1 MSYLFP
7 YSSTHAKHHST
18 QRTMMVVLLPSAQ
31 VHTQTPTSSVFH
43 FRLFVVFSLFFRTIL
58 YCISKRTRRSVMA
71 CRSIPSA
78 RTAGF
83 PLNLKSSFAHVVVVV
98 FVAAAVAVA
107 IVLSD
112 IVSSHC
118 SLTSTSLERAL
129 PCLSAPATILPTKRL
144 KGHISFACDVFTNP
158 TIQQHWIPL
167 KSYSEQLQVLTQT
180 TCYLPS
186 SFGLQTSEEFHL

>member
-1 MSYLFP
+1 
-7 YSSTHAKHHST
+7 
-18 QRTMMVVLLPSAQ
+18 
-31 VHTQTPTSSVFH
+31 
-43 FRLFVVFSLFFRTIL
+43 
-58 YCISKRTRRSVMA
+58 MA

-83 PLNLKSSFAHVVVVV
+83 PLNLKSSFAHVVVVVV

-144 KGHISFACDVFTNP
+144 KGHILFACDVFTNP

-167 KSYSEQLQVLTQT
+167 KSYSEQVKSRYSRKRLATYRAPLDFKPVKNFI
-180 TCYLPS
+180 YEKKFFFVSSKSRKGGPS
-186 SFGLQTSEEFHL
+186 FLIDNEC